1 MAREGFTDLIALIAV
16 AQTGSFTRA
25 AAQLGVTQPALSASI
40 RGLEERLGVRLL
52 LRSTRSVTLTM
63 AGQHLVDRIV
73 PEFEQID
80 NELKSLNDLRDKPTG
95 TLRITAIDYAIRSV
109 LWPKLSVFLQQ
120 YPDITVELIS
130 EYESVD
136 IAARGYDAGVRF
148 GMELAQDMI
157 SVRISPD
164 IKNAVVGSTSYLARH
179 AAPQVPADLSQH
191 KCIRLRTSTYG
202 GLYDWEFTDNGR
214 TFDVRITGSVICN
227 NAYDILEAAKDG
239 FGLAYLPQDMVQ
251 PDIDS
256 GKMVSVLQDWCPV
269 WPGFHLYYPNRR
281 QHSRAMALMVEAL
294 RYQEK
299 QT

>member
-164 IKNAVVGSTSYLARH
+164 IKNAVVSSTSYLARH

-202 GLYDWEFTDNGR
+202 GLYDWEFTDNER
-214 TFDVRITGSVICN
+214 TFNVRVTGSVIYN

-251 PDIDS
+251 PYIDS

-299 QT
+299 QA

>member
-63 AGQHLVDRIV
+63 AGQHLVDLIV

-95 TLRITAIDYAIRSV
+95 TLRITAIDYAIRSI
-109 LWPKLSVFLQQ
+109 LWPKLSVFLQH

-164 IKNAVVGSTSYLARH
+164 VKNAVVGSTSYLARH
-179 AAPQVPADLSQH
+179 SAPQVPADLSQH

-202 GLYDWEFTDNGR
+202 GLYDWEFADNGR

-251 PDIDS
+251 PYTDS